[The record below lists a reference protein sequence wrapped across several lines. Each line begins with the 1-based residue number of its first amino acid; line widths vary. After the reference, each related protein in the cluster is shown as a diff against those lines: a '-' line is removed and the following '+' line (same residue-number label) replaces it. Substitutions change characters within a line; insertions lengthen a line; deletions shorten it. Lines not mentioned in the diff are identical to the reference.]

1 MNNLYLMV
9 GAPGSGKSTY
19 AREFREE
26 HNPSPIIVS
35 RDAIRFS
42 MVKDGSPYFSKEKA
56 VFKEFVREINEGLDE
71 GDVIADA
78 THINEVSRMKLINK
92 VDLSKCKVS
101 CIVVNT
107 DETTAIKRNHLR
119 EGRARVP
126 DKVISENYARF
137 THPKTDKF
145 HYHNI
150 IEVN

>member
-9 GAPGSGKSTY
+9 GAPGVGKSTY
-19 AREFREE
+19 ARKFSKE
-26 HNPSPIIVS
+26 HGSGIKIIS

-42 MVKDGSPYFSKEKA
+42 MVKDDSPYFSKEKA
-56 VFKEFVREINEGLDE
+56 VFREFVREINEGLDE

-126 DKVISENYARF
+126 DSVISENYARF

-145 HYHNI
+145 HYHTI

>member
-19 AREFREE
+19 ARKFSEE
-26 HNPSPIIVS
+26 HGSRIKIIS

-56 VFKEFVREINEGLDE
+56 VFKEFIREINEGLDE

-78 THINEVSRMKLINK
+78 THINEISRIKLINK

-107 DETTAIKRNHLR
+107 DETTASKRNHLR

-126 DKVISENYARF
+126 DKVIRENYARF

-145 HYHNI
+145 HYHTI

>member
-9 GAPGSGKSTY
+9 GAPGVGKSTY
-19 AREFREE
+19 ARKFSKE
-26 HNPSPIIVS
+26 HGSGIKIIS

-126 DKVISENYARF
+126 DSVISENYTRF

-145 HYHNI
+145 HYHTI

>member
-9 GAPGSGKSTY
+9 GASGSGKSTY
-19 AREFREE
+19 ANNFAES
-26 HNPSPIIVS
+26 NGKPIKVVS

-42 MVKDGSPYFSKEKA
+42 LLDDGAPYFSKEKT
-56 VFKEFVREINEGLDE
+56 VFARFIKEINEGLDK

-78 THINEVSRMKLINK
+78 THINEVSRMKVISK

-126 DKVISENYARF
+126 DSVISENYARF

>member
-19 AREFREE
+19 ACEFRKERT
-26 HNPSPIIVS
+26 PSPIIVS

-42 MVKDGSPYFSKEKA
+42 MVKDDSPYFSKEKA

-78 THINEVSRMKLINK
+78 THINEVSRMKLIK
-92 VDLSKCKVS
+92 RIDLSKCKVS
-101 CIVVNT
+101 CIVLLT
-107 DETTAIKRNHLR
+107 DELTAIKRNHLR

-126 DKVISENYARF
+126 DSVISENYARF
-137 THPKTDKF
+137 THPKADKF
-145 HYHNI
+145 HYHTI

>member
-9 GAPGSGKSTY
+9 GAPGVGKSTY
-19 AREFREE
+19 ARKFSKE
-26 HNPSPIIVS
+26 HGSGIKIIS
-35 RDAIRFS
+35 RDAIRFL

-78 THINEVSRMKLINK
+78 THINEVSRMKLIK
-92 VDLSKCKVS
+92 RIDLSKCKVS
-101 CIVVNT
+101 CIVLLT
-107 DETTAIKRNHLR
+107 DELTAIKRNHLR

-126 DKVISENYARF
+126 DKVIRENYARF
-137 THPKTDKF
+137 THPKTDNF
-145 HYHNI
+145 HYDKI